1 MSNAS
6 RSHQRIPLGHAGLAL
21 AIERAGGAAALGR
34 AVGLTRFAVQMWKA
48 HGVPANRAPA
58 VSRITGIPLHELRPD
73 LFDAPAA
80 PVPGDPAQVEGA
92 A

>member
-1 MSNAS
+1 
-6 RSHQRIPLGHAGLAL
+6 
-21 AIERAGGAAALGR
+21 
-34 AVGLTRFAVQMWKA
+34 MWKA